1 MLHSFFVC
9 SYEKRRTAKDL
20 SPSQAITDPE
30 LEDVFECQLDVA
42 RFVDRVADLTK
53 VISRTGVVAR
63 RSQADHVEG
72 VKEVAA
78 EFNVTS
84 FGDREVLRQGE
95 VDLLVPRITF

>member
-1 MLHSFFVC
+1 M
-9 SYEKRRTAKDL
+9 
-20 SPSQAITDPE
+20 TDSR
-30 LEDVFECQLDVA
+30 LEDEFECQLDVA
-42 RFVDRVADLTK
+42 RFVDCVADLTEI
-53 VISRTGVVAR
+53 ISRTGVVAR

-95 VDLLVPRITF
+95 VDLLVTRITF